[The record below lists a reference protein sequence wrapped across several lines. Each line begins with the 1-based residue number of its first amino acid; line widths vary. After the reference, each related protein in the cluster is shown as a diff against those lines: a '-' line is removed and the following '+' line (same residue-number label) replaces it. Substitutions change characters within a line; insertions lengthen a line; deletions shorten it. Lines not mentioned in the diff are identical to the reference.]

1 MSILDKDSMMEDHW
15 VDREY
20 VVDPHSMAVHEL
32 YSQMRPLVE
41 GTDSAV
47 VMNTIMIL
55 VAMMGKQTDM
65 TPEEFKAFV
74 ISELDRLMA
83 VVEVDHDVQ

>member
-1 MSILDKDSMMEDHW
+1 MTE
-15 VDREY
+15 DREY
-20 VVDPHSMAVHEL
+20 IVDPHSMAVHQL
-32 YSQMRPLVE
+32 YHQMKPLIE
-41 GTDSAV
+41 GADSAV

-74 ISELDRLMA
+74 LSELDRLMA
-83 VVEVDHDVQ
+83 VVEVHHDVQ